1 MTPGYCNYCLR
12 PATDDIVAWC
22 ENGCWRRIRQLLN
35 AYHADLREKAAY
47 LISVAAR
54 HAKNRRNGGEAPCPS
69 RGVHSSP
76 QP

>member
-1 MTPGYCNYCLR
+1 MTPGYCKFCLR
-12 PATDDIVAWC
+12 PHQDEPMSWC
-22 ENGCWRRIRQLLN
+22 ENGCYRRIHQLLN